1 MPANQFDRYAI
12 SYSQNRDIQKKI
24 AQKLLRTAAVEQY
37 KRVVDIGCG
46 DGAVY
51 EECGDSKEL
60 FLGVDSSQKM
70 CDLHRRH
77 KGCVVLCGDFDDPG
91 VALEIKERFGAFD
104 LLVSSSALQ
113 WSKNL
118 QNTVSILS
126 GVARDF
132 AVAIFTRGTFASIR
146 ECVGVNSFLP
156 TVDDVKKSFASFF
169 VKELFVES
177 YKKEFDRPRDALRF
191 IKTTGVSGGAN
202 SISYKQAKKLY
213 ADGPSVL
220 EFEVVYAVGSFE
232 KRDFSIS

>member
-1 MPANQFDRYAI
+1 MPTNQFDRYAI

-24 AQKLLRTAAVEQY
+24 AQKLLRTASAKEY
-37 KRVVDIGCG
+37 KRIVDIGCG

-51 EECGDSKEL
+51 EECGGSKEL
-60 FLGVDSSQKM
+60 FLGVDSSPKM

-77 KGCVVLCGDFDDPG
+77 DGCAVLCGDFDDLRLI
-91 VALEIKERFGAFD
+91 LEIKERFGKFD

-113 WSKNL
+113 WSKKL
-118 QNTVSILS
+118 PDTVSGLS
-126 GVARDF
+126 GLARDF
-132 AVAIFTRGTFASIR
+132 AVSVFTRGTFVSVR
-146 ECVGVNSFLP
+146 ECVGVESFLP
-156 TVDDVKKSFASFF
+156 TVDDVKNSFASFC

-177 YKKEFDRPRDALRF
+177 YKKEFDTPRDALRF

-213 ADGPSVL
+213 TDGPTVL
-220 EFEVVYAVGSFE
+220 EFEVVYVVGSFE